1 MLVHLK
7 WIIQKQWDRSD
18 ELAMS
23 ICKTQQA
30 KHKSIFSAIDIKR
43 FWFWNTYK
51 KLPFW
56 YQGKWFIPM
65 CYLPDSKFW
74 STCNTITFY
83 FVRYCSG
90 LHTISSDKLL
100 LSGFCFSKKRW
111 KFTVHDCTYIQS
123 KNIQDRGN
131 TCSLNCKVIKMW
143 LRF

>member
-18 ELAMS
+18 ELAIS

-100 LSGFCFSKKRW
+100 LSGFCFSKKDENLLCMI
-111 KFTVHDCTYIQS
+111 VHIY
-123 KNIQDRGN
+123 
-131 TCSLNCKVIKMW
+131 SLKIYKIEGILVVSIVK
-143 LRF
+143 